1 MTSTQ
6 FVKFLTTLPPPSH
19 DKLLCVYAVSLN
31 LPFCAD
37 VTIGRSLGSR
47 RTAERKNERAR
58 EHTYTI
64 SLKFP
69 SGIYGPT
76 LLPPPFRTAAD
87 ATQGWN
93 GQPPR
98 SSERASERG
107 KPPIK
112 PMKTGVKTTPTAA
125 TAIIL
130 LSLPLYYIRSTAA
143 VTALAPQVLRVVFFG
158 RRLRDSAQLFTLQS
172 S

>member
-6 FVKFLTTLPPPSH
+6 FVEFLTTLPPPSH
-19 DKLLCVYAVSLN
+19 DKLLCMYAVSLN

-76 LLPPPFRTAAD
+76 LLLHFGRPPMPLKDGTANHRD
-87 ATQGWN
+87 
-93 GQPPR
+93 
-98 SSERASERG
+98 RASERARQTAH
-107 KPPIK
+107 
-112 PMKTGVKTTPTAA
+112 KTHENGRKNNTDGGGDSYHLTLSSSVLYQVNCRRYCSCSPSTPRC
-125 TAIIL
+125 IL
-130 LSLPLYYIRSTAA
+130 W
-143 VTALAPQVLRVVFFG
+143 
-158 RRLRDSAQLFTLQS
+158 
-172 S
+172 

>member
-98 SSERASERG
+98 SSERARQTAHKTHENGRKNNTDGGDSYHLTLSSSVLYQVNCRRYCSC
-107 KPPIK
+107 PPS
-112 PMKTGVKTTPTAA
+112 TPRC
-125 TAIIL
+125 IL
-130 LSLPLYYIRSTAA
+130 W
-143 VTALAPQVLRVVFFG
+143 
-158 RRLRDSAQLFTLQS
+158 
-172 S
+172 